1 MCVLHSPSAV
11 RLPVRISGRLN
22 GTALQIQ
29 IDKFKIIVLVFFFEW
44 SCLFWDLFLHRCAGN
59 RSGRLLS
66 YRGFRLRDTGSPPSC
81 PLIRR
86 RMTDRGLML
95 YKGPFL
101 FLQIQILQV
110 IQVLVCPFFAWVL
123 LGSFVFPGLEPS
135 LEYASGFP
143 ADFSAF
149 PPGTFLQAFWSAGE

>member
-44 SCLFWDLFLHRCAGN
+44 SCLFWDLFLHQCAGN

-81 PLIRR
+81 LLIRR
-86 RMTDRGLML
+86 IFQRR
-95 YKGPFL
+95 
-101 FLQIQILQV
+101 
-110 IQVLVCPFFAWVL
+110 
-123 LGSFVFPGLEPS
+123 
-135 LEYASGFP
+135 
-143 ADFSAF
+143 
-149 PPGTFLQAFWSAGE
+149 LQAGKDKGTQKDPGEKMD

>member
-1 MCVLHSPSAV
+1 MCVLHSPSTV

-44 SCLFWDLFLHRCAGN
+44 GCLFWDLFLHRCAGN

-81 PLIRR
+81 LLIRR

-110 IQVLVCPFFAWVL
+110 IQVLVLWNMRP
-123 LGSFVFPGLEPS
+123 VFLPI
-135 LEYASGFP
+135 
-143 ADFSAF
+143 FSAF